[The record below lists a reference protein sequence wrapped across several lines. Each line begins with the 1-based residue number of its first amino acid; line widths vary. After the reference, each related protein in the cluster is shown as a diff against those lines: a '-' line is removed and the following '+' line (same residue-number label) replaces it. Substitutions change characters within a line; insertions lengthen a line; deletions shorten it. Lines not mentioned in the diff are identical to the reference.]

1 MNKVGE
7 GNQLACVN
15 ILLNEMFSS
24 SPSVGT
30 LDLMQCDV
38 WDRTASEEQHKL
50 SQQQVM
56 VRIIIVIQKQGQTIL
71 VANE

>member
-1 MNKVGE
+1 MGE

-24 SPSVGT
+24 SPLVGT

-38 WDRTASEEQHKL
+38 WDRAASEGQHKL

-56 VRIIIVIQKQGQTIL
+56 VRITFVIQKQGQTVL
-71 VANE
+71 VATK

>member
-24 SPSVGT
+24 NPSVGT

-38 WDRTASEEQHKL
+38 WDWAASEDQHKL
-50 SQQQVM
+50 SQQQVRLITM
-56 VRIIIVIQKQGQTIL
+56 IQKQI
-71 VANE
+71 ANE

>member
-1 MNKVGE
+1 MGE
-7 GNQLACVN
+7 GNQLAYVN

-38 WDRTASEEQHKL
+38 WDRTASEEQRKL

>member
-1 MNKVGE
+1 MTKVGE
-7 GNQLACVN
+7 GNQLPCVN

-24 SPSVGT
+24 NPSVGT

-50 SQQQVM
+50 PQQQVM
-56 VRIIIVIQKQGQTIL
+56 VRITFVMQKQGQTVL